1 MNLFCSTDQ
10 LDHGFS
16 GLIQL
21 FILVNVFGRRC
32 SENLAWTNTAQNIFI
47 CLIRIENDEQ
57 ITIISFIGNSGGL
70 LGLFLG
76 LSFVS
81 LFEVVIVVVD
91 VVLSR
96 VFDAAGKL
104 TKPNPRRKTPELG
117 LNPEKS

>member
-1 MNLFCSTDQ
+1 MN
-10 LDHGFS
+10 
-16 GLIQL
+16 I
-21 FILVNVFGRRC
+21 
-32 SENLAWTNTAQNIFI
+32 EENIFI

-81 LFEVVIVVVD
+81 LFEVVVVVVD

-104 TKPNPRRKTPELG
+104 TKTNPRRKTPELG